1 MVSIKVLIKIQS
13 NEKLTKL
20 VNLFSEKYSTSIVTT
35 SKKSDWKLKFPV
47 PLILKPE
54 FEYHIGM
61 MYFNVYNTVYN
72 NYKHNNTFSIGDK
85 GDKIIQLYMLFQQEQ
100 EN

>member
-1 MVSIKVLIKIQS
+1 M
-13 NEKLTKL
+13 
-20 VNLFSEKYSTSIVTT
+20 TT
-35 SKKSDWKLKFPV
+35 SKKSDWKLNFPA

-72 NYKHNNTFSIGDK
+72 INKNNNSFSFGSSTPMK
-85 GDKIIQLYMLFQQEQ
+85 L
-100 EN
+100 